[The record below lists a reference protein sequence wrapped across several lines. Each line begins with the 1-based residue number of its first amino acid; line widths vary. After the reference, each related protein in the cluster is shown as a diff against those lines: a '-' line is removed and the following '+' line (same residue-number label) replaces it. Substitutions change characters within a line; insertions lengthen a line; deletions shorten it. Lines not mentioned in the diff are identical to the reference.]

1 MSDWINVMD
10 LVQGVYRVIM
20 EILCLLMA
28 KLRLDKWRNS
38 FDGYYCV
45 GWVYC
50 VIVYIM
56 CYR

>member
-1 MSDWINVMD
+1 M
-10 LVQGVYRVIM
+10 VQGVYCVIM
-20 EILCLLMA
+20 EILCLLIANGGGM
-28 KLRLDKWRNS
+28 LRLDKWRNS
-38 FDGYYCV
+38 FDGYYCA